1 MLLND
6 IEIDQRNIFKTC
18 SGERLRDHPAYASG
32 ADDACPQSHEIC
44 LTFIAPGRHGA
55 NLLFSGPGHRCE
67 SVHEGYAEAVS
78 HHAGRSTPGHRIRA
92 RRGAFPEPRAPCAVA
107 GQREPNKGQTR
118 CAKYRSRIALL
129 GGNVIPAQTLATA
142 AQRMA
147 VQQGQPGSGRRRLG
161 HGALQKA
168 RLKARIA
175 MHIALSLARKNQPLD
190 ECGSAGL
197 PSAAA
202 PQAEADILLPVGPQ
216 QMPARQ
222 PIDLSCHGN
231 AALHTAHCESQSRQT
246 WLM

>member
-1 MLLND
+1 M
-6 IEIDQRNIFKTC
+6 
-18 SGERLRDHPAYASG
+18 
-32 ADDACPQSHEIC
+32 
-44 LTFIAPGRHGA
+44 
-55 NLLFSGPGHRCE
+55 
-67 SVHEGYAEAVS
+67 
-78 HHAGRSTPGHRIRA
+78 
-92 RRGAFPEPRAPCAVA
+92 
-107 GQREPNKGQTR
+107 
-118 CAKYRSRIALL
+118 
-129 GGNVIPAQTLATA
+129 
-142 AQRMA
+142 
-147 VQQGQPGSGRRRLG
+147 QQGQPGSGRRRLG

-231 AALHTAHCESQSRQT
+231 VALHTAHCESQSRQT